1 MKSLCLLLLACV
13 SAHAAD
19 REFKDVVRA
28 ISDEFQTRP
37 MHIPLLGLVNTFTA
51 VARPA
56 GTRHIDI
63 AVFENLN
70 ARDRVRGN
78 LPETI
83 RRAVGGG
90 WKPFIQVRSSR
101 NGSDE
106 NVFVYMRQQGRD
118 WKLLVTTI
126 ERNEATV
133 VQLMLNPDALERWMA
148 SPVESALHH
157 RD

>member
-56 GTRHIDI
+56 GTPHIAI
-63 AVFENLN
+63 AGFENLN

-78 LPETI
+78 LPEAL

-90 WKPFIQVRSSR
+90 WKPFLQVRAYR
-101 NGSDE
+101 NGFDA
-106 NVFVYMRQQGRD
+106 NVFGYMHQ
-118 WKLLVTTI
+118 
-126 ERNEATV
+126 E
-133 VQLMLNPDALERWMA
+133 
-148 SPVESALHH
+148 
-157 RD
+157 